1 MIEIKRLEYNFFGV
15 ATYIVWDSEV
25 RHAVVVDPGMMNRDE
40 QRHFDSFISS
50 KGLEVTHLVNTHLH
64 IDHTLGN
71 DYVASRYGIVTE
83 AHPADAPLGA
93 QRGSQAEMFRLP
105 IARPEPLVISRNL
118 ADGDRISLDT
128 GNSDDDLRVISV
140 PGHSPGSIAL
150 YCKSAGWV
158 IAGDALFQG
167 SIGRT
172 DLPGGDY
179 ATLIESIR
187 SRLLTLPPS
196 TVVYPGHGPATTI
209 GAEIRGNRFL

>member
-15 ATYIVWDSEV
+15 ATYVVWDSEV

-40 QRHFDSFISS
+40 QRHFSDFISS
-50 KGLEVTHLVNTHLH
+50 KGLEVTNLVNTHFH

-71 DYVASRYGIVTE
+71 DYVASQYGVVTE
-83 AHPADAPLGA
+83 AHPADAPLGM
-93 QRGSQAEMFRLP
+93 QRGAQAAMFRLP
-105 IARPEPLVISRNL
+105 IARPEPLMITREL
-118 ADGDRISLDT
+118 ADGDTISLDT
-128 GNSDDDLRVISV
+128 GNPDDDLRVIAV

-158 IAGDALFQG
+158 ISGDALFQG

-179 ATLIESIR
+179 ATLIGSIR

-209 GAEIRGNRFL
+209 AAELSGNRFL